1 MAAKIKKGD
10 RVVVLTGKSKG
21 HVGEVVRVLTDEGRV
36 IVSGANMVMRH
47 QKQSMQTQ
55 GGIVPKEA
63 PLHVSNV
70 AHVDPK
76 DNSATRVGFK
86 ILENGKKVRYAKKSG
101 EVIDV

>member
-10 RVVVLTGKSKG
+10 RVVVMTGKSKG
-21 HVGEVVRVLTDEGRV
+21 HVGEVVRVLPDEDRV

-47 QKQSMQTQ
+47 QRQSMQAQ

-76 DNSATRVGFK
+76 DDKPTRVGFK
-86 ILENGKKVRYAKKSG
+86 FLENGKKVRYAKKSG